1 MLLIKQQPLT
11 LVLHPDLLT
20 PTSAFWTLC
29 VLLLKAVIT
38 PDREVSPRGFI
49 LQHKSHQNEQQYSSG
64 QCGTLD
70 CRKSEC
76 FPAPSVQQT
85 HVSNTFT
92 LSYTLTLYSL
102 QM

>member
-38 PDREVSPRGFI
+38 ADRESQRLHSAAQI
-49 LQHKSHQNEQQYSSG
+49 TSK
-64 QCGTLD
+64 
-70 CRKSEC
+70 
-76 FPAPSVQQT
+76 
-85 HVSNTFT
+85 
-92 LSYTLTLYSL
+92 
-102 QM
+102 